1 MRAKLQRVTSLACL
15 IALMLIV
22 AAPAQST
29 VLKGDLFVEV
39 MNGNTLSGFT
49 LKGVPFNLYFLP
61 GGSATYDEKGGISDT
76 GRWRM
81 SKAGRVCVKW
91 RKWQQGREHCYVV
104 RLKGRTIRWTG
115 AGGSGSGL
123 LRGFIA
129 SSYLRKRRQS

>member
-15 IALMLIV
+15 IAFMLIV

-61 GGSATYDEKGGISDT
+61 GGSATYDEKGGISDI

-81 SKAGRVCVKW
+81 SKAGRVCVTW
-91 RKWQQGREHCYVV
+91 RKWQPGREHCYMV
-104 RLKGRTIRWTG
+104 RLKGRTITWTG
-115 AGGSGSGL
+115 TGGSGSGL
-123 LRGFIA
+123 LRGYIA
-129 SSYLRKRRQS
+129 SSYLRMRRQS